1 MRRLLLFVLFL
12 SVSALAQPVQV
23 RQFLLRLEPVR
34 KDFNLKNLTDDERRV
49 VGLHFAHLQ
58 RLKADGKLIVA
69 GQAFEPNRGFWGILI
84 VSAPDSESAAALM
97 NADPAIKEKLV
108 PGEVIPFRS
117 VLFLPPDAPPAQ

>member
-1 MRRLLLFVLFL
+1 MYSFCPF
-12 SVSALAQPVQV
+12 LAQPVQV

-108 PGEVIPFRS
+108 PGEVIPFRR